1 MYTIRVQRLKAIL
14 LLVLSS
20 QPFLLICQHF
30 SSSSVAVRTPPPR
43 LLRVIV
49 TRNYLILVSC
59 KVIIL
64 TKNDSL
70 LCSVAPQIIIFIK
83 ASNQRF
89 LEESKHKS
97 KRFLKYQVKY
107 FFVHTNIFLY
117 ITLCTHEYFVHT
129 TYATDFFFTYCTY
142 FQHNVVHDKA

>member
-1 MYTIRVQRLKAIL
+1 MNRPRREIQAKSPNFIYQK
-14 LLVLSS
+14 
-20 QPFLLICQHF
+20 QH
-30 SSSSVAVRTPPPR
+30 
-43 LLRVIV
+43 
-49 TRNYLILVSC
+49 
-59 KVIIL
+59 
-64 TKNDSL
+64 
-70 LCSVAPQIIIFIK
+70 FIK

-129 TYATDFFFTYCTY
+129 TYATDFFFTYCTC